1 MARIRVLAENPPP
14 PRGYVEDQL
23 RELRDYIT
31 RMKDELE
38 FLLTHLGTDNLEQSL
53 TNKILDAADSVEQ
66 VDEAEKA
73 LEGRVDQ
80 VETALGGKQDT
91 LTFDTAPTASSTNPV
106 TSGGVFTA
114 LEEKPSLKSFLV
126 TAGKALE
133 ITTTNNQGAYALLL
147 CVQGARTTTTGVY
160 YIAGYSKNATYH
172 INKTLADASSIAV
185 TNSNEKIVVTNNHA
199 SDTIRFVVLEIWV
212 SPANMLSYEVTT

>member
-14 PRGYVEDQL
+14 PRGYAEDQL

-31 RMKDELE
+31 RLKDELE
-38 FLLTHLGTDNLEQSL
+38 FLLTHLGTDNLDQSL
-53 TNKILDAADSVEQ
+53 TNKIINAADSVEQ

-73 LEGRVDQ
+73 LEGRVDH
-80 VETALGGKQDT
+80 VETALDDKQDT
-91 LTFDTAPTASSTNPV
+91 LTFDTTPTASSTNPV

-114 LEEKPSLKSFLV
+114 LEDKASLKSFLV
-126 TAGKALE
+126 PAGKALE
-133 ITTTNNQGAYALLL
+133 ITTNNNQGEYTLLL
-147 CVQGARTTTTGVY
+147 CTQGARTTTNGVY
-160 YIAGYSKNATYH
+160 YISGYSKNATYH
-172 INKTLADASSIAV
+172 INKTLVDASSVAV

-199 SDTIRFVVLEIWV
+199 SDQINFVVLEIRV